1 MSDIRAPSRLIYSLS
16 ASLDGFMEDEQGNF
30 DWGAPDDEV
39 HSFINDQLRP
49 VGTYLFGRRMYE
61 TMAVWDTMEDEHP
74 AMREF
79 AEIWRSADKIIYSR
93 TLDAVTTR
101 RTRLEREF
109 DPDAILR
116 LKESAERD
124 IEVGG
129 PSLAVDA
136 FRAGI
141 VDEVRLFV
149 VPVVVGGGKPALPR
163 GVRLDLELLE
173 ERRFAGGTVYL
184 RYRCLGSG

>member
-61 TMAVWDTMEDEHP
+61 TMAVWDTMDDEHP

>member
-93 TLDAVTTR
+93 TLDAVTTE

-184 RYRCLGSG
+184 RYRCLGAG

>member
-61 TMAVWDTMEDEHP
+61 TMDDEHP

-93 TLDAVTTR
+93 TLDAVTTE

-116 LKESAERD
+116 
-124 IEVGG
+124 
-129 PSLAVDA
+129 
-136 FRAGI
+136 
-141 VDEVRLFV
+141 
-149 VPVVVGGGKPALPR
+149 
-163 GVRLDLELLE
+163 
-173 ERRFAGGTVYL
+173 
-184 RYRCLGSG
+184 

>member
-16 ASLDGFMEDEQGNF
+16 ASLDGYIEDEQGNF

-93 TLDAVTTR
+93 TLDAVTTE
-101 RTRLEREF
+101 RTRLECEF